1 MKRVTNAFGETIRES
16 KPIPVRE
23 VVKPSTSARLV
34 EILRAVVTKGTGK
47 EAAIDGVDVIGKTG
61 TAQKAQPTGGYSKE
75 KQVASFVGA
84 LLGLKPRVVI
94 FVMID
99 EPGGKYK
106 TGGKIAAPLFRRI
119 AAGVMAF
126 CGGNSTE
133 PGLVLASSEVGVS
146 QPEGEAP
153 RLIKVRRGPQPGEW
167 IAPDLKGLTMR
178 QVIDLCGKIQ
188 CDASFHGTGLVVEQ
202 NPKPGDIFKEGATL
216 EVSFSGQ
223 AS

>member
-1 MKRVTNAFGETIRES
+1 
-16 KPIPVRE
+16 
-23 VVKPSTSARLV
+23 
-34 EILRAVVTKGTGK
+34 
-47 EAAIDGVDVIGKTG
+47 
-61 TAQKAQPTGGYSKE
+61 
-75 KQVASFVGA
+75 
-84 LLGLKPRVVI
+84 
-94 FVMID
+94 
-99 EPGGKYK
+99 
-106 TGGKIAAPLFRRI
+106 
-119 AAGVMAF
+119 MAF